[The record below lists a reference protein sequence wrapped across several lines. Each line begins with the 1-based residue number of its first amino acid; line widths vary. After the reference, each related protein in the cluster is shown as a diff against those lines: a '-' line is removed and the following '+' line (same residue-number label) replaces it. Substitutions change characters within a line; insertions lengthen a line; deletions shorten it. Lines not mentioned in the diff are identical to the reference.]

1 MDTQKPYDHLN
12 DDSEGYYPPI
22 QKCLDACWKAT
33 TPEFKKVWE
42 KLHDRWIKDN
52 IMEEN
57 NLINPKQLFCRVGF
71 FSGAI
76 LSIDLERLSPDHW
89 LLCVVTLRD
98 LIDMLDMIY
107 YGLSDEELSAKIFEH
122 SAEEDNEDCYEDDD
136 DDTVFVLRNI
146 NGVTTISERHED
158 KNKDK

>member
-1 MDTQKPYDHLN
+1 MDTRKPYDHLN

-57 NLINPKQLFCRVGF
+57 NLINPKQLFCRVVF
-71 FSGAI
+71 F
-76 LSIDLERLSPDHW
+76 LVR
-89 LLCVVTLRD
+89 
-98 LIDMLDMIY
+98 Y
-107 YGLSDEELSAKIFEH
+107 
-122 SAEEDNEDCYEDDD
+122 
-136 DDTVFVLRNI
+136 
-146 NGVTTISERHED
+146 
-158 KNKDK
+158 

>member
-22 QKCLDACWKAT
+22 QKCLDACWKVT

-42 KLHDRWIKDN
+42 KLHMRWFEDN
-52 IMEEN
+52 FMNEDHLVKQHHLFSRVVFLTCAMMSLDQEN
-57 NLINPKQLFCRVGF
+57 
-71 FSGAI
+71 
-76 LSIDLERLSPDHW
+76 LSPDNW
-89 LLCVVTLRD
+89 LPCVVTLRD
-98 LIDMLDMIY
+98 LIETYDQMY
-107 YGLSDEELSAKIFEH
+107 YGLSDEELSVKIFEH
-122 SAEEDNEDCYEDDD
+122 SAEEDNEDCYGDDD

-158 KNKDK
+158 KHKDK